1 MGRAVRPFGQVSR
14 SPEGG
19 GNAAAFGAGPDLAH
33 RLLGYARPVELAVN
47 FLDPQSLI
55 TTFGVLGILA
65 IVFAETGLL
74 IGFFLPGDT
83 LLFTAGLFTTA
94 RAAHDVGVAPLSLA
108 VLLVTAPVCAIAG
121 AQTGHYLGARYGR
134 KLFDRPGSRLF
145 RQEHVEKAEYYFNKF
160 GPARAVVL
168 ARFIPVV
175 RTFLNP
181 LAGMLEMS
189 ARRFFV
195 WNVVG
200 AIVWTESIILVGH
213 FLGSRIGGIDKY
225 VLPVVAL
232 AVLASVVPVLR
243 EVLRGRRAP
252 HVTSANA
259 ASGRQGNRPDDR
271 PGDRPET
278 PPGGRRE
285 GRPDAPAGRSTGQ
298 EERL

>member
-1 MGRAVRPFGQVSR
+1 
-14 SPEGG
+14 
-19 GNAAAFGAGPDLAH
+19 
-33 RLLGYARPVELAVN
+33 VELAVN
-47 FLDPQSLI
+47 VLDPQSLI
-55 TTFGVLGILA
+55 TAFGVLGILA

-108 VLLVTAPVCAIAG
+108 VLLAAAPVCAIAG
-121 AQTGHYLGARYGR
+121 AQFGHYLGARYGR
-134 KLFDRPGSRLF
+134 KLFDRPNSRLF

-168 ARFIPVV
+168 ARFIPIV

-189 ARRFFV
+189 ARRFLV
-195 WNVVG
+195 WNAVG

-232 AVLASVVPVLR
+232 AVLASIVPVLR

-252 HVTSANA
+252 RATPRHA
-259 ASGRQGNRPDDR
+259 AGRRAAGR
-271 PGDRPET
+271 
-278 PPGGRRE
+278 PGGRPADRLGDRAGE
-285 GRPDAPAGRSTGQ
+285 GPGGRADARSRRAAEQ